1 MTYLLKNIN
10 FNQKKIIINFMK
22 LRKHNFLRIK
32 RKNPG
37 SHGVK
42 QTLNMIPMTSA
53 QKYVN
58 FLDLQRKLLA
68 LFC

>member
-1 MTYLLKNIN
+1 
-10 FNQKKIIINFMK
+10 MK
-22 LRKHNFLRIK
+22 LRKHYNFLRIK

-58 FLDLQRKLLA
+58 FLDLQ
-68 LFC
+68 